1 VQKKRK
7 TNPLPIHA
15 RQEGRKEKTT
25 RLPDDTCTFFLLPLL
40 SLSFLR
46 KSNTSSQVNFPSHLS
61 AYFPK
66 KPEEHRRTTMKNK
79 GVSSGPD
86 RHLQCKRRNRTPDN
100 QPPFNTETKTKLR
113 SVVSRSFQERRRVA
127 NCAGID
133 HVTVESIP
141 TPPIAIQIAEHL
153 CSSIPEL
160 VDV

>member
-1 VQKKRK
+1 MPARK
-7 TNPLPIHA
+7 DEREKQHA
-15 RQEGRKEKTT
+15 CQMIPVLFSSFPCSVSLISPKIKHVKPSQFPFPFER
-25 RLPDDTCTFFLLPLL
+25 LL
-40 SLSFLR
+40 SE
-46 KSNTSSQVNFPSHLS
+46 
-61 AYFPK
+61 

-100 QPPFNTETKTKLR
+100 QPPLNTETKTKLR

-133 HVTVESIP
+133 HVTIESIP